1 MTPVFLH
8 SRRANVLHISLK
20 RYSAFP
26 LNGVS
31 SQRFPAA
38 CQQERF
44 MERLPTN
51 KSLTS
56 SFGGLKLAVNIF
68 QRVVNQTAPP
78 FHLPNGRGEDEV
90 GL

>member
-1 MTPVFLH
+1 
-8 SRRANVLHISLK
+8 
-20 RYSAFP
+20 
-26 LNGVS
+26 
-31 SQRFPAA
+31 
-38 CQQERF
+38 

-56 SFGGLKLAVNIF
+56 SFGGLKLAVNIV

-90 GL
+90 GLCIT